1 KAFSR
6 MDGAAL
12 LSVQIAQDKAYTAI
26 GFGLPTDGWYDFIK
40 DDPPLALGAPAE
52 IDRLVPFGGG
62 YPISLDGKVT
72 GVTRASG
79 RQGLEVLVHP
89 GDLGVAVDVGDLG
102 VAAEAGQEP
111 EQGLGSLAAQI
122 LGHPLQERLD
132 VGPGVVGHDVL
143 LGGTVAAEA
152 RPHQLLLGGPAP
164 VDRREPD
171 AGPIG
176 YVLHAELVVADVVE
190 DVEHRPEDVLGPF
203 LRQPPAPRHGAI
215 LTENASSRNIHY
227 R

>member
-1 KAFSR
+1 
-6 MDGAAL
+6 M
-12 LSVQIAQDKAYTAI
+12 
-26 GFGLPTDGWYDFIK
+26 
-40 DDPPLALGAPAE
+40 
-52 IDRLVPFGGG
+52 
-62 YPISLDGKVT
+62 
-72 GVTRASG
+72 
-79 RQGLEVLVHP
+79 HP
-89 GDLGVAVDVGDLG
+89 GDLGVAVGVGELG

-176 YVLHAELVVADVVE
+176 HVLHAELVVADVLE
-190 DVEHRPEDVLGPF
+190 DVEHRPEDVLRAL
-203 LRQPPAPRHGAI
+203 LRQPPAPPGRGVVAGGVDGRGRSHEHS
-215 LTENASSRNIHY
+215 LTDNPSSRNIRY